1 MRSTPLDCI
10 FLIFRWFLSL
20 VFTENITFQT
30 TEKCGGQVQ
39 VNYGRNWKNV
49 CVDKD
54 TLKNSKLMNNL
65 CKEMNC
71 EYNTNARLE
80 KVRFLSSFN
89 FSLRGRHSESAS
101 SIHPCLQN
109 LLVYHQLPS
118 CHKWTKKRDKSFR
131 IFN

>member
-1 MRSTPLDCI
+1 MRSTPFDCI
-10 FLIFRWFLSL
+10 FSFLNDFFSF

-54 TLKNSKLMNNL
+54 TLKNSKLLNSL

-80 KVRFLSSFN
+80 KVQFLSSFN
-89 FSLRGRHSESAS
+89 FSLQGSPQRIGFLHPSLSSESS
-101 SIHPCLQN
+101 SLSPATF
-109 LLVYHQLPS
+109 VS
-118 CHKWTKKRDKSFR
+118 
-131 IFN
+131 